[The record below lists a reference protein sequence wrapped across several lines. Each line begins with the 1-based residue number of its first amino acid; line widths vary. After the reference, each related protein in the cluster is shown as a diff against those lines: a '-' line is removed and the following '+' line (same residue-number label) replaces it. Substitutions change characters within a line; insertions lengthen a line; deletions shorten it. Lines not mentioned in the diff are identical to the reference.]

1 MPEPVA
7 PEPGATGSA
16 LPDAAISSG
25 DPAIPTDADDRL
37 DWPAWLDSLPISEY
51 GFPGP
56 LRDKLLAALLSG
68 AKTTT
73 SSLHEG
79 YPIWGEELP
88 VVGAVQAVLD
98 SRGERVF
105 ATEVVDVKVLRMG
118 LVSDEFAA
126 AEGEGYQN
134 AAQWRASHEA
144 FWLSDASVE
153 ELGYTPQLSDDTLVV
168 LETVRVIGASQTLD
182 DGDAAA
188 R

>member
-7 PEPGATGSA
+7 PDPGATGSA

-25 DPAIPTDADDRL
+25 APAIPTAPGDRL
-37 DWPAWLDSLPISEY
+37 DWPAWLGSLPISEY

-79 YPIWGEELP
+79 Y
-88 VVGAVQAVLD
+88 
-98 SRGERVF
+98 
-105 ATEVVDVKVLRMG
+105 
-118 LVSDEFAA
+118 
-126 AEGEGYQN
+126 QN
-134 AAQWRASHEA
+134 AVQWRASHEA

-168 LETVRVIGASQTLD
+168 LETVRVIGAPQTID
-182 DGDAAA
+182 GGDAAA